1 MDKLIIYKDGEAPC
15 TGGTF
20 KVGTI
25 YGASYDQLWNYL
37 GEPTIDSPSGDDK
50 TQVEWVVE
58 FNDELFTIYDWKTYD
73 RHYTK
78 NSLTTWSIG
87 GKSSGLDLSDYIES
101 QIKEL
106 ELPF

>member
-1 MDKLIIYKDGEAPC
+1 MEKLIVFDEMDAPS

-20 KVGTI
+20 KVGFI
-25 YGASYDQLWNYL
+25 NNVSYDQLWNYL
-37 GEPTIDSPSGDDK
+37 GEPTFDEPSGDGK

-58 FNDELFTIYDWKTYD
+58 FNDDIFTIYDWKTYD
-73 RHYTK
+73 RNYTK
-78 NSLTTWSIG
+78 TSLTTWSIG
-87 GKSSGLDLSDYIES
+87 GQSSGLDLADYIES

>member
-1 MDKLIIYKDGEAPC
+1 MEKLIVFDKMDAPSI
-15 TGGTF
+15 GGTF
-20 KVGTI
+20 KVGSI
-25 YGASYDQLWNYL
+25 NNVSYDQLWNYL
-37 GEPTIDSPSGDDK
+37 GDPTFDEPSGDGK

-58 FNDELFTIYDWKTYD
+58 FNDDIFTIYDWKTYD
-73 RHYTK
+73 RNYTE

-87 GKSSGLDLSDYIES
+87 GQSSGLDLADYIES

>member
-1 MDKLIIYKDGEAPC
+1 MEKLIVYKEGEAPS
-15 TGGTF
+15 TGGTYR
-20 KVGTI
+20 VGYI
-25 YGASYDQLWNYL
+25 NGVSYDQLWNYL
-37 GEPTIDSPSGDDK
+37 GDPTFNGPSGDDK

-73 RHYTK
+73 RLYTK

-87 GKSSGLDLSDYIES
+87 GKTSGFKLSHYIES

>member
-1 MDKLIIYKDGEAPC
+1 MEKLIIYKDGEAPN

-25 YGASYDQLWNYL
+25 DGVSYNQLWNYL
-37 GEPTIDSPSGDDK
+37 GEPTFNEPSGDNK
-50 TQVEWVVE
+50 TQVEWVVDYNGE
-58 FNDELFTIYDWKTYD
+58 IYTIYDWKTYD
-73 RHYTK
+73 RHYTE

-87 GKSSGLDLSDYIES
+87 GKNSGFELSCYIES

>member
-1 MDKLIIYKDGEAPC
+1 MEKLIVFDKMDAPS

-20 KVGTI
+20 KVGSI
-25 YGASYDQLWNYL
+25 NNVSYDQLWNYL
-37 GEPTIDSPSGDDK
+37 GEPTFDEPSGDGK

-58 FNDELFTIYDWKTYD
+58 FNDDIFTIYDWKTYD

-87 GKSSGLDLSDYIES
+87 GKSSGLDLADYIES